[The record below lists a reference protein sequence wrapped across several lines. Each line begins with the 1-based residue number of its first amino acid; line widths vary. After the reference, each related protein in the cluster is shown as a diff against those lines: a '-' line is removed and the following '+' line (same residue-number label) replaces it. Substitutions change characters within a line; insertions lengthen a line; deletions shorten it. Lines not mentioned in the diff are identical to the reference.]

1 MNVLRL
7 RVACTTLLYCV
18 LFELLWNDLNIAICN
33 VNAFVK
39 NIRKELTLIVDVISE
54 KCEWKNEKRAFR

>member
-7 RVACTTLLYCV
+7 RVACATLLCSV
-18 LFELLWNDLNIAICN
+18 LFELLWNDLNIAMCN

-39 NIRKELTLIVDVISE
+39 NIREEFTLIVDFIFE
-54 KCEWKNEKRAFR
+54 KCEWKNEKRVFR